1 VFLKIWN
8 LFQGDKKMN
17 SETKLLKEVGNQK
30 EKIARMSGR
39 IIELADQVHGLET
52 EVESFKNNVTQDLKR
67 MVKLLENK
75 VL

>member
-1 VFLKIWN
+1 
-8 LFQGDKKMN
+8 MN
-17 SETKLLKEVGNQK
+17 SETKLSKEVSNQK

-52 EVESFKNNVTQDLKR
+52 EVESFKSNVTQDLKR

-75 VL
+75 IL

>member
-1 VFLKIWN
+1 
-8 LFQGDKKMN
+8 MN
-17 SETKLLKEVGNQK
+17 SETKLSKEVSNQK

-52 EVESFKNNVTQDLKR
+52 EVESFKSSVTQDLKR

-75 VL
+75 IL

>member
-17 SETKLLKEVGNQK
+17 SETKLLKEVSSQK
-30 EKIARMSGR
+30 DKITRISGR
-39 IIELADQVHGLET
+39 VVELADQVHELET
-52 EVESFKNNVTQDLKR
+52 EVESFKNDVTQDLKR

-75 VL
+75 IL

>member
-17 SETKLLKEVGNQK
+17 SETKLLKEVSSQK
-30 EKIARMSGR
+30 DKITRISGR
-39 IIELADQVHGLET
+39 VVELADQVQELET
-52 EVESFKNNVTQDLKR
+52 EVESFKSDVTQDLKR

-75 VL
+75 IL

>member
-1 VFLKIWN
+1 
-8 LFQGDKKMN
+8 MN
-17 SETKLLKEVGNQK
+17 SETKLSKEVSNQK

-75 VL
+75 IL